1 MTGRCLHSVTAISSA
16 ICTSAGCCL
25 ESEVNACA
33 RHAGGCCRKRAAASR
48 KPVACPSS
56 PSRLSHRGHLK
67 SSAPQI
73 QQLFFRNS
81 SLNKLQSKLTNRH
94 PRACHHT
101 QLWEKVP
108 GHPYHVR
115 IAERRRHR
123 STLRLTL
130 CATSIPPWSRPAT
143 CTLVWKLFVS
153 VLLVE
158 SPVRQGC
165 LERGDED
172 TSLHFRPRG
181 SCWRAAEGREEAS
194 R

>member
-1 MTGRCLHSVTAISSA
+1 MFSLSDCDSTCYMHF
-16 ICTSAGCCL
+16 CCL

-33 RHAGGCCRKRAAASR
+33 RHAGGCCRKRASASR
-48 KPVACPSS
+48 KAVRA
-56 PSRLSHRGHLK
+56 RRQAALSHRGHLK
-67 SSAPQI
+67 SSSPQI

-130 CATSIPPWSRPAT
+130 CATSIPPWSWPAAR
-143 CTLVWKLFVS
+143 TLAWKLFAS
-153 VLLVE
+153 VPLVE

-172 TSLHFRPRG
+172 MSLHSWPRG
-181 SCWRAAEGREEAS
+181 SC
-194 R
+194 

>member
-1 MTGRCLHSVTAISSA
+1 MPATGTRLQPKTRCRL
-16 ICTSAGCCL
+16 G
-25 ESEVNACA
+25 E
-33 RHAGGCCRKRAAASR
+33 
-48 KPVACPSS
+48 ACPSS
-56 PSRLSHRGHLK
+56 RQGRASSPRAIK
-67 SSAPQI
+67 SFAPRI
-73 QQLFFRNS
+73 QQLFFYNS

-94 PRACHHT
+94 PRDCHHT

-130 CATSIPPWSRPAT
+130 CATSIPPGSWPAA
-143 CTLVWKLFVS
+143 CTLARKLFAS
-153 VLLVE
+153 VPLVE

-172 TSLHFRPRG
+172 MSLHSWPRG
-181 SCWRAAEGREEAS
+181 SC
-194 R
+194 